1 VESVRI
7 AQKQSLAMGIVVPG
21 FNDDSFTTRVAVT
34 ALIVLFVVLLLT
46 LE

>member
-1 VESVRI
+1 
-7 AQKQSLAMGIVVPG
+7 MGIVVPG